1 MPLILVLIGMIC
13 FGVFLGYPKYQI
25 MKLEDKMR
33 STLKSGGFAQFEAQ
47 YRPFMNAA
55 KIDFS
60 VLDQYPNIRFYM
72 RNTAYAGKDLPEGL
86 RRMAQTMSCDSI
98 ESFRAMEYKERT
110 ALLNVL
116 EEDQI
121 TFHVSLK
128 NKFGTELAAH
138 QQKLSACSNFLALR
152 NLKEED
158 GQRSQE
164 AALVPAQAP
173 VIPSAVEAAPAAA
186 YSGSDEAAAAYS
198 GSDEAAAH

>member
-1 MPLILVLIGMIC
+1 
-13 FGVFLGYPKYQI
+13 
-25 MKLEDKMR
+25 MR

-47 YRPFMNAA
+47 YRPLMNAA

-98 ESFRAMEYKERT
+98 KSFRAMEYKERT

-121 TFHVSLK
+121 TFYVSLK
-128 NKFGTELAAH
+128 NKFGAELAAH

-152 NLKEED
+152 NLKEEV
-158 GQRSQE
+158 
-164 AALVPAQAP
+164 ALVPAQAP

-186 YSGSDEAAAAYS
+186 YSGSDEAAA
-198 GSDEAAAH
+198 H

>member
-1 MPLILVLIGMIC
+1 
-13 FGVFLGYPKYQI
+13 
-25 MKLEDKMR
+25 MR

-98 ESFRAMEYKERT
+98 ESFRTMEYKERT

-198 GSDEAAAH
+198 GSDEAAVH

>member
-60 VLDQYPNIRFYM
+60 VLDQYPDIRFYM

-98 ESFRAMEYKERT
+98 ESFRAMEYK
-110 ALLNVL
+110 
-116 EEDQI
+116 
-121 TFHVSLK
+121 
-128 NKFGTELAAH
+128 
-138 QQKLSACSNFLALR
+138 
-152 NLKEED
+152 
-158 GQRSQE
+158 
-164 AALVPAQAP
+164 
-173 VIPSAVEAAPAAA
+173 
-186 YSGSDEAAAAYS
+186 
-198 GSDEAAAH
+198 